1 MKKYLAIT
9 AAIMIFLAVFIPLAS
24 SSPDG
29 LERVVENFGVKETA
43 PIWNGV
49 MSDYTIAAIANPYI
63 STLLAGILGTLIVL
77 VSTYLLGMVIGTK
90 KKPVSET
97 N

>member
-49 MSDYTIAAIANPYI
+49 MSDYTIAAIANPLHLHPTSRHPRNPNCSSVNI
-63 STLLAGILGTLIVL
+63 SIGNGDRDEEETSLG
-77 VSTYLLGMVIGTK
+77 
-90 KKPVSET
+90 